1 MADWYRAHNIA
12 KQAYVFSGDGG
23 LYVPG
28 RWNYKGRK
36 VIYCSESIALCTLE
50 RLSHNGLSVS
60 GYSYYKFEIDIPDKL
75 IKEFSVKD
83 LPKGWGSEP
92 AKNVT
97 RDFAEK
103 HLFNQNTYLA
113 ISVPSVMVQ
122 EERNLVIN
130 PLHKDMKA
138 ITSKI
143 NCLGKYTS
151 PTRK

>member
-1 MADWYRAHNIA
+1 MVAWYRAHNAGKI
-12 KQAYVFSGDGG
+12 KDVFSGEGG

-36 VIYCSESIALCTLE
+36 VIYCSDSIALCTLE
-50 RLSHNGLSVS
+50 WLAHNGLSVS
-60 GYSYYKFEIDIPDKL
+60 GYTYYKFEIDIPDML
-75 IKEFSVKD
+75 IKEFSVND
-83 LPKGWGSEP
+83 LPKGWNSEP
-92 AKNVT
+92 AINVT

-113 ISVPSVMVQ
+113 ISVPSVMVP
-122 EERNLVIN
+122 EERNLVID

-138 ITSKI
+138 IATKI
-143 NCLGKYTS
+143 NNIGKYTS

>member
-1 MADWYRAHNIA
+1 MATWYRAHNTAMI
-12 KQAYVFSGDGG
+12 KYVFSGDGG

-28 RWNYKGRK
+28 RWNHKGRK
-36 VIYCSESIALCTLE
+36 VIYCSDSIALCTLE
-50 RLSHNGLSVS
+50 WLAHNGLSVS

-75 IKEFSVKD
+75 IKEFSVND
-83 LPKGWGSEP
+83 LPKGWNREP
-92 AKNVT
+92 AINVT

-113 ISVPSVMVQ
+113 ISVPSVMVP
-122 EERNLVIN
+122 EEFNLVIN

-143 NCLGKYTS
+143 NLLGKYTS